1 MTNLL
6 SAFWTVVKFIFFA
19 LGVLL
24 GVALCGKNSRAVK
37 DALNESG
44 VPLVKF

>member
-37 DALNESG
+37 DAMNEAQ
-44 VPLVKF
+44 PLVKF